1 MRRFYW
7 IKEGLLYAAA
17 MLIATVLY
25 TLFMVMMNGSEKTTQ
40 EYLSTAIGYLT
51 GLAAILPVIFNMSA
65 YRLTIPL
72 TLSFGATRKE
82 TLWGIQLY
90 RIAMLVPVLG
100 AMVLLSVLSSAEKSW
115 VAPVLLLTGCLVSS
129 GIGGLLGALSL
140 KLSGGILTLVTILVM
155 VFGVALATLLVM
167 VVLAVEEEPAV
178 LVYILPAIGALV
190 YGICSCFE
198 LRAIKALYVR

>member
-7 IKEGLLYAAA
+7 IKEGLLHAAA

-82 TLWGIQLY
+82 TLWGLQLY

-129 GIGGLLGALSL
+129 GIGGVLGALSL
-140 KLSGGILTLVTILVM
+140 KLSGSILTLVTILVM
-155 VFGVALATLLVM
+155 VFGVALAALLVM
-167 VVLAVEEEPAV
+167 VVLAVEEPAV

-190 YGICSCFE
+190 YGICSSFE
-198 LRAIKALYVR
+198 VKAIKALYVR